1 MDSNFDESER
11 VFYERKPIVGN
22 GAHVVLFTLLFLA
35 LMLTG
40 LWGLFSALETGD
52 SRWGAIPI
60 SCGLSLYILW
70 WRVHE
75 HDARAFY
82 EREGVKE
89 PPPKQTTPVATYRP
103 YTREPGGTGN
113 QITMGKYT
121 FTAEQWK
128 AVGYWLQASG
138 WKMVRDQLR
147 KAKAWDYEEIN
158 LRWKGI
164 VEEFQRLGWADEKQM
179 ITPAGR
185 VWFNN
190 WLDNPPPTDPPTP
203 RRLNGSLASHT
214 ASGGGGGEE
223 RRG

>member
-11 VFYERKPIVGN
+11 VFYERKPIIGN
-22 GAHVVLFTLLFLA
+22 GAHVVLFTLLFLV
-35 LMLTG
+35 LMLAG

-52 SRWGAIPI
+52 SRWGALPI

-70 WRVHE
+70 WRVQQ

-89 PPPKQTTPVATYRP
+89 PPKPQPTAEPTYRP
-103 YTREPGGTGN
+103 YTSQPSGSGN

-121 FTAEQWK
+121 FTAEKWK

-147 KAKAWDYEEIN
+147 KAKAWSYDEVN
-158 LRWKGI
+158 LRWSDI
-164 VEEFQRLGWADEKQM
+164 VEEFQRLGWADDDKM

-185 VWFNN
+185 VWFSN
-190 WLDNPPPTDPPTP
+190 WLDGLPADPPTP
-203 RRLNGSLASHT
+203 RRVNGSLAPHT

-223 RRG
+223 RR